1 VYRIGQHVRHAEKG
15 EEAMT
20 TGDGAPVTT
29 GRTIGWARYYDAVV
43 AIRTLGRA
51 RAIRT
56 KTAELAGIAPGEAV
70 LDVGCGT
77 GEVTMAASVRAG
89 ADGQVAGI
97 DAALAMVVVARQ
109 KAVRAG
115 HTIDYRIAAIEA
127 LPFPDATFDV
137 VVSSLMMHHLPDDL
151 KGRGLAEVRRVL
163 KPGGRLLVVDLKP
176 PTGPVGRLALPLLVH
191 HQMRSGV
198 QDLRALVEAAGFTSV
213 EAGETGFTFLG
224 FVRGWADG

>member
-1 VYRIGQHVRHAEKG
+1 
-15 EEAMT
+15 M
-20 TGDGAPVTT
+20 
-29 GRTIGWARYYDAVV
+29 V
-43 AIRTLGRA
+43 AILTLGRA

-56 KTAELAGIAPGEAV
+56 KTAALAGIAPGESV

-77 GEVTMAASVRAG
+77 GDVTMAAAVHAG
-89 ADGQVAGI
+89 AGGQVAGI
-97 DAALAMVVVARQ
+97 DAAPAMIAVARR

-115 HTIDYRIAAIEA
+115 HMIDYRVAAIEA

-137 VVSSLMMHHLPDDL
+137 VVSSLMMHHLPNDL

-163 KPGGRLLVVDLKP
+163 KPGGRLLVIDVKR
-176 PTGPVGRLALPLLVH
+176 PTGPVGHLARPPLVH

-198 QDLRALVEAAGFTSV
+198 QNLFALVEAAGFTSV